1 MNDAKHKMFV
11 PSLHDKMV
19 KSISFYKRE
28 HIMAS
33 NHDCTLMCQGVHMLW
48 KWMFIVFSFLLFI
61 GFWEKNPR
69 RTCPFSTICV
79 MTTCHKIECYGAQMI
94 ILFRRQNNGILSKNT
109 IPMCHKDVD
118 FLRPKN
124 ECGITSIL
132 HHDLTYH
139 KETKKKF

>member
-1 MNDAKHKMFV
+1 MDIDHHDVNIINDAKHKMFV

-33 NHDCTLMCQGVHMLW
+33 NHDNHMKFGLWLHTYVSRCTHVKEINVH
-48 KWMFIVFSFLLFI
+48 FFSFLLFI

-79 MTTCHKIECYGAQMI
+79 MTMCHRIECYGAQMI
-94 ILFRRQNNGILSKNT
+94 ILFRRQKNGILSNNT

-118 FLRPKN
+118 FLLFGFFK
-124 ECGITSIL
+124 T
-132 HHDLTYH
+132 
-139 KETKKKF
+139 